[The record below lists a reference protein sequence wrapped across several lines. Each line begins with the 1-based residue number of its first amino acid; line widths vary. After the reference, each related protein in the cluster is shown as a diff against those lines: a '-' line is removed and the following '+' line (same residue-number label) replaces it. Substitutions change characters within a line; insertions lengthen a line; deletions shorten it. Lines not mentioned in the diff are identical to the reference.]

1 MADNARFQEMV
12 PPLAPVVLR
21 VAATLVGTADA
32 EDAAQEA
39 ILRAWK
45 AWPELRDTDAVQ
57 SWLLQITVNV
67 CRSWQRGR
75 FGTRQRLT
83 EAIPDE
89 SAFIPG
95 ALRELG
101 PGAEAHTAI
110 LDLQQALHELP
121 EEPRLIVA
129 LRYFAGMDATEI
141 GAALGVAP
149 ATIRTRLRRALIVL
163 RTRLRTSGE
172 TPALHHPEETP
183 HVQ

>member
-1 MADNARFQEMV
+1 MADNARFQELV
-12 PPLAPVVLR
+12 PPLGPVVLR

-45 AWPELRDTDAVQ
+45 AWPELRDVEAVQ

-75 FGTRQRLT
+75 FGTRQRMT
-83 EAIPDE
+83 ETIPDDG
-89 SAFIPG
+89 AFVPG
-95 ALRELG
+95 ALREMG
-101 PGAEAHTAI
+101 PGVEGYAAI
-110 LDLQQALHELP
+110 LDLQQALRELP

-141 GAALGVAP
+141 GAALGIAP
-149 ATIRTRLRRALIVL
+149 ATVRTRLRRALTIL

-172 TPALHHPEETP
+172 TPALRQPEETP
-183 HVQ
+183 YVQ

>member
-1 MADNARFQEMV
+1 MADNARFQALV

-45 AWPELRDTDAVQ
+45 AWPELRDVEAVQ

-83 EAIPDE
+83 EALPDE
-89 SAFIPG
+89 GAFLPG
-95 ALRELG
+95 ALAELV
-101 PGAEAHTAI
+101 PGAEGHAAI

-141 GAALGVAP
+141 GAALGIAP
-149 ATIRTRLRRALIVL
+149 ATVRTRLRRTLTIL

-172 TPALHHPEETP
+172 TPALRNSEGTP
-183 HVQ
+183 HVR

>member
-1 MADNARFQEMV
+1 MADNARFQALV

-45 AWPELRDTDAVQ
+45 AWPELRDVEAVQ

-83 EAIPDE
+83 EAMPDE
-89 SAFIPG
+89 GAFLPG
-95 ALRELG
+95 ALAELG
-101 PGAEAHTAI
+101 PGAEGHAAI

-141 GAALGVAP
+141 GATLGIAP
-149 ATIRTRLRRALIVL
+149 ATVRTRLRRTLTIL

-172 TPALHHPEETP
+172 TPALRNPEGTP
-183 HVQ
+183 HVR

>member
-1 MADNARFQEMV
+1 MADNARFQEVV
-12 PPLAPVVLR
+12 PRLAPVVLR

-45 AWPELRDTDAVQ
+45 AWPELRDVEAVQ

-83 EAIPDE
+83 ETMPDE
-89 SAFIPG
+89 GAFMPG

-101 PGAEAHTAI
+101 PGVETHAAK
-110 LDLQQALHELP
+110 LDLQEALRDLP
-121 EEPRLIVA
+121 EDLRLIVA
-129 LRYFAGMDATEI
+129 FRYFAGMDATEI
-141 GAALGVAP
+141 GAALGIAP
-149 ATIRTRLRRALIVL
+149 ATVRTRLRRTLAIL

-172 TPALHHPEETP
+172 LPALRNLEGTP
-183 HVQ
+183 HVR